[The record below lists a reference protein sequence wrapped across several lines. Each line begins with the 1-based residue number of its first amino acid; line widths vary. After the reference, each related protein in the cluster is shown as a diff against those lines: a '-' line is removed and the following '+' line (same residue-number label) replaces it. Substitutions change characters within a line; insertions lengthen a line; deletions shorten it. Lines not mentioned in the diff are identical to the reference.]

1 MDRRTLLALT
11 GSTTLGAVA
20 GCIGAPTGGGDSDS
34 DSGPTGNIDS
44 DLTIPDS
51 PEEYPV
57 DDPGDRTAID
67 FAPSDTYTEIELGS
81 RDGVEATYGPHAI
94 RVMNFAS
101 HPEISVGVIDVLN
114 EDIVHDES
122 HEIPEYEDL
131 KLQLLTPSLYVVNV
145 RLSELDAEH
154 TVNVPCG
161 YFDCNDSNIK
171 IGVFSDEE
179 IASVVST
186 TLADCPGYPC

>member
-20 GCIGAPTGGGDSDS
+20 GCIGTPTGGADTDSDS
-34 DSGPTGNIDS
+34 DPTGTTDS

-51 PEEYPV
+51 PEKYPV
-57 DDPGDRTAID
+57 DDPGDLTVID
-67 FAPSDTYTEIELGS
+67 FSPSDTYNEIELGS
-81 RDGVEATYGPHAI
+81 RDGVKEAYGPHAI
-94 RVMNFAS
+94 RVLNVGG
-101 HPEISVGVIDVLN
+101 HPEITVGVIDVLD
-114 EDIVHDES
+114 EEIVHDES
-122 HEIPEYEDL
+122 HAIPENEEL
-131 KLQLLTPSLYVVNV
+131 RLQLQTPSLYVVTV
-145 RLSELDAEH
+145 RLPALDVDH
-154 TVNVPCG
+154 TLKVPCE
-161 YFDCNDSNIK
+161 YFDCNNSNVM